1 MLTVFLSLAFAA
13 RGGMPAEYR
22 EYQVKA
28 IWMLNFTRYVD
39 WPASTFATKEAPC
52 IVGVLGK
59 DPFGD
64 ELEAAFMK
72 KAVKGR
78 PFVLR
83 RVNRDTEVSACHML
97 FVPAAE
103 RRTWR
108 DMQATMSKAPVLTIG
123 EADGFLD
130 QGGIINFLIK
140 DASIAFEID
149 LRAAQRAGIKFDA
162 NLLKI
167 AAKVKG
173 KYE

>member
-1 MLTVFLSLAFAA
+1 MLTAVLLLAFTA
-13 RGGMPAEYR
+13 RGGTPAKYR

-39 WPASTFATKEAPC
+39 WPTNAFATKEAPC

-72 KAVKGR
+72 KSIKGR

-83 RVNRDTEVSACHML
+83 RVHREAEAAQCHML
-97 FVPAAE
+97 FVPATE

-108 DMQATMSKAPVLTIG
+108 DMQAAMTKAPILAIG
-123 EADGFLD
+123 EADEFLD

-149 LRAAQRAGIKFDA
+149 LHAAQRAGIKFDA

-167 AAKVKG
+167 ASKVKG
-173 KYE
+173 RYE